1 MLGYPAVERLR
12 PGPITSIASIQ
23 DRALNLGLLLPP
35 TTSLNLP
42 SMTLR
47 TVHLIAS
54 RNAEAQRAHFAIFVP
69 ADGAEQGTLIE
80 AVGAPMAGYMLEFK
94 RNYSPSNDS
103 IENYEIIPIGE
114 IDSANIVD
122 DDSGIKSADA
132 DPRGDIEIV
141 ASQIPTPGIS
151 ENFLAPVND
160 TTNRRDQEWTME
172 YIRHLV
178 SKRLIGSQAIQIV
191 HSKRDPPTHGL
202 DFQPSLRRSG

>member
-1 MLGYPAVERLR
+1 
-12 PGPITSIASIQ
+12 
-23 DRALNLGLLLPP
+23 
-35 TTSLNLP
+35 
-42 SMTLR
+42 MTLR

-69 ADGAEQGTLIE
+69 ADAAPEQGTLIE
-80 AVGAPMAGYMLEFK
+80 AVGAPMAGYMLEFR

-122 DDSGIKSADA
+122 DDSGIKRADA

-160 TTNRRDQEWTME
+160 TTNKRDQEWTME
-172 YIRHLV
+172 YVRHLV
-178 SKRLIGSQAIQIV
+178 GKRLLGSDAIQIV
-191 HSKRDPPTHGL
+191 HRKRDPPTHGL
-202 DFQPSLRRSG
+202 GFQPSLRRSV

>member
-1 MLGYPAVERLR
+1 
-12 PGPITSIASIQ
+12 
-23 DRALNLGLLLPP
+23 
-35 TTSLNLP
+35 
-42 SMTLR
+42 MTLR

-69 ADGAEQGTLIE
+69 AEGAPEQGTLIE

-122 DDSGIKSADA
+122 DDSGVKSADV
-132 DPRGDIEIV
+132 DPKGDIEVV

-151 ENFLAPVND
+151 ENFLAPIND
-160 TTNRRDQEWTME
+160 
-172 YIRHLV
+172 V
-178 SKRLIGSQAIQIV
+178 SISVFWCDDLLIC
-191 HSKRDPPTHGL
+191 KMRC
-202 DFQPSLRRSG
+202 R

>member
-1 MLGYPAVERLR
+1 
-12 PGPITSIASIQ
+12 
-23 DRALNLGLLLPP
+23 
-35 TTSLNLP
+35 
-42 SMTLR
+42 MTLR

-69 ADGAEQGTLIE
+69 ADGAPEQGTLIE
-80 AVGAPMAGYMLEFK
+80 AVGAPMTGYMLEFR

-103 IENYEIIPIGE
+103 LENYEIIPIGE

-122 DDSGIKSADA
+122 DDSGIKRADA

-160 TTNRRDQEWTME
+160 
-172 YIRHLV
+172 V
-178 SKRLIGSQAIQIV
+178 SIEMFLLK
-191 HSKRDPPTHGL
+191 
-202 DFQPSLRRSG
+202 